1 MLIVLINHEKL
12 IFSYKIYIDMWF
24 FAFFIDLLIDL
35 LLYIVCFLPL
45 CVGLITLLTILSI
58 GPISLFVISSIYD
71 YCKKIKNKLIK

>member
-1 MLIVLINHEKL
+1 
-12 IFSYKIYIDMWF
+12 MWF

-58 GPISLFVISSIYD
+58 GPISLFAISSIYD